1 MGPSTATDAQAKTM
15 NSDFPAK
22 PPSPSLKR
30 SLGLATVVSLGINGV
45 IGQGIFLLPGKAAG
59 MMGPSAGVAL
69 LLGGVLCFL
78 IALCFAE
85 VASRFD
91 TTGGAYVYTREAFGD
106 FVGFEVGWM
115 TLCVGIISWAAL
127 SNGFTLVLGH
137 FVPEVAEGWVQKA
150 VALSVI
156 TGLTL
161 VNWMGAKSG
170 AAVVKFFTVAKMI
183 PLTLFVLVGLFFIE
197 PAQFTPFAPHGT
209 APLAETTM
217 LLLYA
222 YAGFETLVVPA
233 GEMANP
239 QRNVP
244 KALFMVMGIVTAVYM
259 GVFAVAVGT
268 FGGIAGHANPVAAAS
283 ANFLGPVGGTLIAVG
298 ICLSVFG
305 TNSGSAL
312 VNPRRFFAMAE
323 RGDLPAFLGRV
334 DPKTGAPRA
343 AIGTTW
349 LLACALSLSGTFVE
363 LAVLGVLARFAQYI
377 PTCIAVLVFRRRDT
391 EPHDGFTVPG
401 GPFIPVLTVVL
412 CVLLLANTDPT
423 RLIKGGVAL
432 LVGVPLYFLARHNRT
447 RAKG

>member
-1 MGPSTATDAQAKTM
+1 MSQ
-15 NSDFPAK
+15 
-22 PPSPSLKR
+22 PSLKR

-59 MMGPSAGVAL
+59 MMGPAAGLAL
-69 LLGGVLCFL
+69 LMGGVLCFL

-85 VASRFD
+85 VATRFD
-91 TTGGAYVYTREAFGD
+91 STGGAYVYTREAFGD

-115 TLCVGIISWAAL
+115 TCCVGIISWAAL

-137 FVPEVAEGWVQKA
+137 FIPSVAEGPTQAIVA
-150 VALSVI
+150 VSVI
-156 TGLTL
+156 TLLTA
-161 VNWMGAKSG
+161 VNWMGADRG
-170 AAVVKFFTVAKMI
+170 AAVVKFFTLAKMI
-183 PLTLFVLVGLFFIE
+183 PLTLFIVVGVFFIE
-197 PAQFTPFAPHGT
+197 PAHFEPFAPHGT

-233 GEMANP
+233 GEMSNP
-239 QRNVP
+239 QKNVP
-244 KALFMVMGIVTAVYM
+244 KALFIVMAIVTVVYM
-259 GVFAVAVGT
+259 GIFTVAVGT

-283 ANFLGPVGGTLIAVG
+283 ANFMGPIGGTLIAVG

-312 VNPRRFFAMAE
+312 VNPRRFYAMAE
-323 RGDLPAFLGRV
+323 RGDMPPFLATT

-343 AIGTTW
+343 AIALTW
-349 LLACALSLSGTFVE
+349 VLACALSLSGTFVE

-377 PTCIAVLVFRRRDT
+377 PTCIAVLIFRRRDT
-391 EPHDGFTVPG
+391 GPTEGFRIPG
-401 GPFIPVLTVVL
+401 GPTIPLLTVAL

-423 RLIKGGVAL
+423 RLAKGGIAL
-432 LVGVPLYFLARHNRT
+432 LVGVPLYFLSRKAGWSS
-447 RAKG
+447 RATG

>member
-1 MGPSTATDAQAKTM
+1 MSEHA
-15 NSDFPAK
+15 
-22 PPSPSLKR
+22 SLKR
-30 SLGLATVVSLGINGV
+30 SLGLATVVSLGLNGV

-69 LLGGVLCFL
+69 LFGAVLCFL

-85 VASRFD
+85 VSSRFD
-91 TTGGAYVYTREAFGD
+91 STGGAYVYTREAFGD

-137 FVPEVAEGWVQKA
+137 FVPEVAEGWMQKA
-150 VALSVI
+150 VAISVI
-156 TGLTL
+156 TLLTV

-183 PLTLFVLVGLFFIE
+183 PLVLFILVGVFFVQ
-197 PAQFTPFAPHGT
+197 PDQFVPFAPHGT

-239 QRNVP
+239 QKNVP
-244 KALFMVMGIVTAVYM
+244 KALFIVMAIVTVVYM
-259 GVFAVAVGT
+259 GVFGVAVGT
-268 FGGIAGHANPVAAAS
+268 FDGIAGHSNPVAAAS
-283 ANFLGPVGGTLIAVG
+283 AQFMGPIGGTLIAVG

-312 VNPRRFFAMAE
+312 VNPRRFYAMAE
-323 RGDLPAFLGRV
+323 RGDLPAFLARV
-334 DPKTGAPRA
+334 DPQTGAPRA

-377 PTCIAVLVFRRRDT
+377 PTCIAVLVFRKRDT
-391 EPHDGFTVPG
+391 EPHDGFRIPG
-401 GPFIPVLTVVL
+401 GPAIPLITVVL

-423 RLIKGGVAL
+423 RLLKGGIAL
-432 LVGVPLYFLARHNRT
+432 VVGVPLYFLVRT
-447 RAKG
+447 SPTEATEQP